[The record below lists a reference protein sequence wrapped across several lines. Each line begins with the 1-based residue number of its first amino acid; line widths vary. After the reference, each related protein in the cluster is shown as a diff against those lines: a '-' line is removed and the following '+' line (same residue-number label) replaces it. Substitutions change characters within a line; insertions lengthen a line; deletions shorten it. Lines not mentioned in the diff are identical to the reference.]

1 MTGQSYDIKAEI
13 STQLTEKI
21 KDHAALS
28 YPHECCGILLG
39 SKDDDGTITITDVK
53 NAVNRIHGSGRD
65 SCFAIDP
72 LEIYRLEKET
82 EDSTSGIIGFYH
94 SHPDKEAVLSM
105 ADKRG
110 MIPGQLYVLVS
121 VCSSGCRN
129 ITAWCRTDETIKEAE
144 LNTPLFAR

>member
-1 MTGQSYDIKAEI
+1 MSICSG
-13 STQLTEKI
+13 
-21 KDHAALS
+21 
-28 YPHECCGILLG
+28 CGKL
-39 SKDDDGTITITDVK
+39 
-53 NAVNRIHGSGRD
+53 
-65 SCFAIDP
+65 IDNKFYYCP
-72 LEIYRLEKET
+72 WCGYSRVQKET